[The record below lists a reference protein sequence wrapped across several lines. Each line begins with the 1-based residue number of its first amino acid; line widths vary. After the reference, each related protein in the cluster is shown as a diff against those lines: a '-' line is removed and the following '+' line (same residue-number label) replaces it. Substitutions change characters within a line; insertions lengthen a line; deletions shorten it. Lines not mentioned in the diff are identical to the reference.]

1 MAKTKQEEVELWRT
15 WKANP
20 NNQTLKPLLK
30 SLEPIIEHHVNKM
43 HGNLPR
49 SALKAQMTKLTINAL
64 DGYDPEKAQLNTYL
78 FNTAGQKLHRYV
90 YTYQNMGQ
98 IPEPRI
104 IQIGTYNRIKS
115 NLEQE
120 LGRPPTYTEIA
131 DEMKVPPKQLKLLEK
146 ELRQDLIQD
155 INYVNV
161 YDQNTS
167 ELDDSIIMLHAELYG
182 MDKEVMEYVYGLNGK
197 PALSNTEIASTL
209 GISPSMITQIKS
221 KIAGRLKSSGALRG
235 Y

>member
-1 MAKTKQEEVELWRT
+1 MAKTKQEEVELWRQ
-15 WKANP
+15 WKAEPSNT
-20 NNQTLKPLLK
+20 TLKPLLK

-49 SALKAQMTKLTINAL
+49 SALKAQMIQLTVNAL
-64 DGYDPEKAQLNTYL
+64 PGYDPDKAQLNTYL

-104 IQIGTYNRIKS
+104 IQIGTFNRVRS

-120 LGRPPTYTEIA
+120 LGRPPTYDEIA
-131 DEMKVPPKQLKLLEK
+131 DEMKVPAKQLKLLDK

-155 INYVNV
+155 INYINV
-161 YDQNTS
+161 SEQNTS
-167 ELDDSIIMLHAELYG
+167 MIDDSIIMLHAELTG
-182 MDKEVMEYVYGLNGK
+182 LDRDVMEYVYGLEGR
-197 PALSNTEIASTL
+197 PALSNTEIANKL
-209 GISPSMITQIKS
+209 GISPSMVTQIKT
-221 KIAGRLKSSGALRG
+221 KIATRLRTSGALKG